1 MIENFSLRLTNW
13 YNNNKRALPWRET
26 NDSYAIWLSEV
37 ILQQTRVDQG
47 MAYYQRF
54 LSLWPTVV
62 SLAAATE
69 QEVLLQW
76 QGLGYYSRAR
86 NLLHT
91 ARLVV
96 EQHQGHF
103 PDSYEE
109 LIKLKGIGP
118 YTAAAIASIAFNKP
132 HAVVDGNVQRV
143 LSRLFGVTEPID
155 SPQGKK
161 AVESIALQAIQGVD
175 PATHNQAMME
185 FGALQCVPKS
195 PDCHHCVFK
204 NQCFAFSKGKVAD
217 LPLKTKKTKVV
228 TRFFNYFIAIWH
240 QQSHT
245 FTAIQQRLESDIWKG
260 LFEFPLIETSQEVEF
275 EELIQSDDFNQIF
288 DKQTFT
294 LVRRSE
300 VHKHQL
306 THRRIMARFYHLH
319 FEQPPVFLDE
329 KNVFLIV
336 DNDFSIYPLP
346 RLIDRYL
353 QQNV

>member
-13 YNNNKRALPWRET
+13 YNNHKRALPWRQT
-26 NDSYAIWLSEV
+26 NDPYAIWLSEV

-47 MAYYQRF
+47 LAYYQRF
-54 LSLWPTVV
+54 LALWPNVN
-62 SLAAATE
+62 SLAAASE

-96 EQHQGHF
+96 EKYQGRF
-103 PDSYEE
+103 PDSYNG
-109 LIKLKGIGP
+109 LIGLKGIGP

-155 SPQGKK
+155 SLEGKK
-161 AVESIALQAIQGVD
+161 AVESIAIQAIQGVD

-195 PDCHHCVFK
+195 PDCYNCVLK
-204 NQCFAFSKGKVAD
+204 NQCFAFAKGWVAE

-228 TRFFNYFIAIWH
+228 ARYFNYFIATWP
-240 QQSHT
+240 QQSNT
-245 FTAIQQRLESDIWKG
+245 ITLIRQRLNNDIWKG
-260 LFEFPLIETSQEVEF
+260 LFEFPLIETDQEIEF
-275 EELIQSDDFNQIF
+275 EALMQSKEFNQMF
-288 DKQTFT
+288 GKQVFT

-300 VHKHQL
+300 MHKHQL

-319 FEQPPVFLDE
+319 FEQPLVFLDE